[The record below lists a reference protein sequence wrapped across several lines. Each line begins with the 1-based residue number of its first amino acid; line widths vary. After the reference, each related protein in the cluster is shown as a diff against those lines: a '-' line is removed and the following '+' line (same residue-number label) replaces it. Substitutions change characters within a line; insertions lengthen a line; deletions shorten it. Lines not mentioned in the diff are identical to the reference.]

1 MSEDQNN
8 NNSSHGKWSLHGKV
22 AIVTGSTQGLGEAI
36 VRLFAEREIKGVII
50 TGRNIERGQAVAA
63 EITNNSSNSNRNE
76 KGRSKTEAYFVQAD
90 LSKIED
96 VEKIV
101 QAADNYFGRL
111 DILVNSAALTERCS
125 IWDTTP
131 EQYDRIMN
139 INTRA
144 PFFLMQGAVR
154 LMERENIAGSI
165 INISSKASFG
175 GMPMIVP
182 YSISKGALNVA
193 TKSFAYSTAWSKI
206 RVNAIAIGWMDT
218 PGEDDVQ
225 RRQHTDGKDWLPDA
239 EKQQPFGRLLK
250 TDEVARCVAFCA
262 SEESGMMT
270 GAVIDFDQSVWGA
283 GPQPVPSPKEQ
294 WARAVGM
301 EFSFPPQSSSPSST
315 TKK

>member
-1 MSEDQNN
+1 MSEDQRNTN
-8 NNSSHGKWSLHGKV
+8 DSHDKWSLHGKV
-22 AIVTGSTQGLGEAI
+22 AIVTGSTQGLGEAV
-36 VRLFAEREIKGVII
+36 VRLFAERGIKGVII
-50 TGRNIERGQAVAA
+50 TGRNAERGQAVVS
-63 EITNNSSNSNRNE
+63 EITNINTKDSDG
-76 KGRSKTEAYFVQAD
+76 KGRIKTEAYFVKAD
-90 LSKIED
+90 LSDIND
-96 VEKIV
+96 VERII
-101 QAADNYFGRL
+101 QAADDHFGRL

-125 IWDTTP
+125 IWDTTA

-165 INISSKASFG
+165 INISSTASYG

-262 SEESGMMT
+262 SDESGMMT

-283 GPQPVPSPKEQ
+283 GPQPVPPPKEQ
-294 WARAVGM
+294 WARATGM
-301 EFSFPPQSSSPSST
+301 EFSFPSHSSSPS
-315 TKK
+315 